1 VTNVTDAARQCGY
14 TDCYQTEKEFSVMT
28 DDQITVL
35 VRAID
40 PFSYTAANP
49 AVVRKSDPEPIRGQ
63 VLDTGATDDI
73 ARVMADIDVAEK
85 QLLAVFAIVLP
96 VALALLSFPLWS

>member
-1 VTNVTDAARQCGY
+1 
-14 TDCYQTEKEFSVMT
+14 MT
-28 DDQITVL
+28 DDQITAL

-63 VLDTGATDDI
+63 VLDTGATGDI
-73 ARVMADIDVAEK
+73 ARVLTDIDAAEK
-85 QLLAVFAIVLP
+85 HLLAVFAIVLP
-96 VALALLSFPLWS
+96 IALALLTFPLWS